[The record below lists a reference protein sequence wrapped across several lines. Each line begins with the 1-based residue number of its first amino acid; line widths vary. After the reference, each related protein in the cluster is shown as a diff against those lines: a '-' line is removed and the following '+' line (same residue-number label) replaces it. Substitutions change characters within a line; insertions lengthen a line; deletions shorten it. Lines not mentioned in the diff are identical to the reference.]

1 MKRTKTI
8 TLLLAACL
16 SLAAPS
22 VMRADLLDGVLS
34 TDASGTAT
42 LLSLPK
48 MLVQYAE
55 AQVELK
61 KLETQL
67 LATSGIG
74 EKILNLV
81 GNYFGVDD
89 LASVLTGDADKD
101 KLLVQYADASQKV
114 RDLESMI
121 RQEFINMQ
129 RVENAVKQIAN
140 GTDILSGLR
149 ATFNALS
156 PYVEKSSE
164 LVDIVD
170 WMSQLRNLNT
180 SAYTYFYNTLKDPDV
195 DLWYAPGEIAS
206 FINRYSYYSGKL
218 EDEYA
223 FIVTQVLNPDNSLS
237 QAERRKEIIEAH
249 KRWNST
255 LSALRAQVTE
265 VQKKRIEAQ
274 KDQRTRV
281 IYREA
286 FTPKLDAGEDG
297 ILGSPAELKDL
308 VDGTLSEDMTID
320 SVETTQEKIADIAN
334 PLLNFVSAIIGLIAL
349 IFTVV
354 NAAKVQKGEPQRQDA
369 LFKVWVGAF
378 ISILAM
384 QIVRLIFFA

>member
-129 RVENAVKQIAN
+129 RVETAVKQIAN

>member
-8 TLLLAACL
+8 ALLLVACL
-16 SLAAPS
+16 SLAAPP
-22 VMRADLLDGVLS
+22 VTRAGLLDGVLKE
-34 TDASGTAT
+34 DAAGAATA
-42 LLSLPK
+42 LRLPK
-48 MLVQYAE
+48 LMVEYASTKAKLTAVE
-55 AQVELK
+55 AK
-61 KLETQL
+61 L
-67 LATSGIG
+67 LATTGIG
-74 EKILNLV
+74 AKIIDLV
-81 GNYFGVDD
+81 GKVFSVDD
-89 LASVLTGDADKD
+89 LSEFLTGDADKD
-101 KLLVQYADASQKV
+101 KLLVDYADLSKKV

-121 RQEFINMQ
+121 QQELINVQ

-140 GTDILSGLR
+140 GGDILSGLR

-156 PYVEKSSE
+156 PYVTNNTEM
-164 LVDIVD
+164 VDLID
-170 WMSQLRNLNT
+170 WMIQLRNLNT

-223 FIVTQVLNPDNSLS
+223 FIMTEVLNPANSLS
-237 QAERRKEIIEAH
+237 QAERRKEILEAH

-265 VQKKRIEAQ
+265 VQKKKLEAQ
-274 KDQRTRV
+274 KDQRTR
-281 IYREA
+281 IISREA
-286 FTPKLDAGEDG
+286 FVPKLDAGEDG

-308 VDGTLSEDMTID
+308 VDRTLSEDMTID
-320 SVETTQEKIADIAN
+320 SVETTQEKIAGIAN

-378 ISILAM
+378 VSILAM